1 MMAAGRGDA
10 EISEIMQYVEEKL
23 RTNVAMRTELAAAVR
38 RKDESAV
45 RRVAAALWEGLKAAA
60 PVALSIVLAIF
71 GFPSS

>member
-1 MMAAGRGDA
+1 
-10 EISEIMQYVEEKL
+10 
-23 RTNVAMRTELAAAVR
+23 MRTELAAAVR

-60 PVALSIVLAIF
+60 PLALSIVLAIF